1 MRDVNEA
8 KQEIRAR
15 PRPARG
21 GRFPWV
27 RPCEAVAAC
36 DGISAA
42 TDGSPFTAPFNRFS
56 NDYGPM
62 LRGGAMRPDL
72 SLRER

>member
-1 MRDVNEA
+1 MGTA
-8 KQEIRAR
+8 
-15 PRPARG
+15 
-21 GRFPWV
+21 
-27 RPCEAVAAC
+27 CEAVAAC